1 MTRLSAFWFV
11 YMAGLGLVY
20 PFQAVW
26 YQESAGLTG
35 WQLGLVLALR
45 PIMGIA
51 GQPFFGR
58 VADRSGQRAR
68 TLAFVLTGAGIAYF
82 ALPWAPDIWA
92 LVAVAA
98 VAAFFGTSVMPLG
111 TSVSMA
117 ALGSEASQRFGSV
130 RVWGTVGYAI
140 VLFAFPRLLD
150 VWREREGVVEAS
162 GEPGLGAIFMGM
174 AVFCLLAAAVVARVP
189 ITGQAASRSQRG
201 DVALLLRHRPYRV
214 LLVITFLGHGLLQ
227 GPIQFFPLLVA
238 ERGGDLTDVSNLWLP
253 MLAMETLLVAYSSRG
268 AARFGPKRLICA
280 GIAADGLRW
289 ILTLLA
295 PTLGWMILPQLLHG
309 VVIAGFLIGTA
320 LYVEQVTPDRLRST
334 GQAGLAMVGVSCATA
349 FSNLWV
355 GLFVDLW
362 GIQAAFW
369 VGGAGGMLLGAAAL
383 VWLPRP
389 QKMTQVPE
397 GPDDM
402 V

>member
-26 YQESAGLTG
+26 YQDSAGLTG
-35 WQLGLVLALR
+35 WQLGMVLALR
-45 PIMGIA
+45 PIMGIV
-51 GQPFFGR
+51 GQPLFGR
-58 VADRSGQRAR
+58 IADRSGRRAL
-68 TLAFVLTGAGIAYF
+68 TLAVVLAGAGVAYF
-82 ALPWAPDIWA
+82 VLPWAPGIWA
-92 LVAVAA
+92 VVGVAA
-98 VAAFFGTSVMPLG
+98 VAAFFGTSVMSLG

-117 ALGSEASQRFGSV
+117 ALGSQASQRFGSV

-140 VLFAFPRLLD
+140 VLFAFPRLLGA
-150 VWREREGVVEAS
+150 WRDREGLTDAT

-174 AVFCLLAAAVVARVP
+174 AVFCLLAAVVVARVP
-189 ITGQAASRSQRG
+189 IAGQAAAKSRRG
-201 DVALLLRHRPYRV
+201 DVALLLKHRPYIA
-214 LLVITFLGHGLLQ
+214 LLVVTFLGHGLLQ

-238 ERGGDLTDVSNLWLP
+238 ERGGGLTDVSNLWLP
-253 MLAMETLLVAYSSRG
+253 MLGMETLLVAYSSRG
-268 AARFGPKRLICA
+268 ADRFGPKALIGV

-289 ILTLLA
+289 VLTLLA
-295 PTLGWMILPQLLHG
+295 PTLGWMIFPQFLHG

-355 GLFVDLW
+355 GLSVDLW
-362 GIQAAFW
+362 GIKAPFW
-369 VGGAGGMLLGAAAL
+369 VGGVGAMTLGVLALL
-383 VWLPRP
+383 WLPKP
-389 QKMTQVPE
+389 QKMAELP
-397 GPDDM
+397 
-402 V
+402 